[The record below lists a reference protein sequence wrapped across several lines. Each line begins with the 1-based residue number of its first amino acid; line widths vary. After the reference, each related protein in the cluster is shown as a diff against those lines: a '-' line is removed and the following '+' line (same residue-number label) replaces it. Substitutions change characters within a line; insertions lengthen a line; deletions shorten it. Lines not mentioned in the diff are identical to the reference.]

1 MIKLNLYKLTLPVLL
16 IFSSWVQATP
26 TFSNIYIF
34 GDSLSDTGNL
44 ASIIGDL
51 PQPYYMN
58 RITNGPVSV
67 ETLTEKLGH
76 SANASLHLLGLN
88 AGTNYSVARA
98 SAAGEE
104 QIDLNTQVL
113 SFQVNH
119 GFVAPSDALYV
130 LFIGGNDVRSAL
142 VAADNKDAKSIIK
155 AAAKEVKSAI
165 KNLSIIGAKSFLVV
179 NAPNIGIIPETQ
191 IIAAATE
198 SPELIGRGRMLSN
211 KYRKALHKA
220 VENLQEHNDIEITE
234 FDLFRFFN
242 RLVKNA
248 DKYGFTNTTDACF
261 SSVTFTFHPDC
272 NFGLNFDQFIFF
284 DEIHPTARVHSIV
297 GDSMAE
303 SFLDDD
309 EYDYDKNDDE
319 HYDDD

>member
-1 MIKLNLYKLTLPVLL
+1 MIKLILYKLTLPLLL

-26 TFSNIYIF
+26 TFSNVYIF

-51 PQPYYMN
+51 SPPYYMN
-58 RITNGPVSV
+58 RITNGQVSV
-67 ETLTEKLGH
+67 DTLTEKLGH

-104 QIDLNTQVL
+104 QLDLNTQVL
-113 SFQVNH
+113 AFQVNH
-119 GFVAPSDALYV
+119 SFVAPSDALYV

-142 VAADNKDAKSIIK
+142 VAADNREAKSIIK

-165 KNLSIIGAKSFLVV
+165 KNLSLIGAKSFLVV
-179 NAPNIGIIPETQ
+179 NAPNIGIIPETK
-191 IIAAATE
+191 IMAAATE
-198 SPELIGRGRMLSN
+198 SPDLIGRGRMLSN
-211 KYRKALHKA
+211 KYRKVLHKA
-220 VENLQEHNDIEITE
+220 VESLEEHNDIKITE
-234 FDLFRFFN
+234 FDLFKFFN

-248 DKYGFTNTTDACF
+248 DKHGFTNTTDACF
-261 SSVTFTFHPDC
+261 SSVTLSFHPDC
-272 NFGLNFDQFIFF
+272 NFGQNFDQFIFF

-297 GDSMAE
+297 GEAMYKSI
-303 SFLDDD
+303 LDNDHDD
-309 EYDYDKNDDE
+309 
-319 HYDDD
+319 